1 MKAKLIQ
8 INPDNPQQ
16 NRIEEVVEILKKGG
30 VIIYPTDTV
39 YGIGCN
45 IYSNKAVERICR
57 IRDINPS
64 RMNLS
69 FICYDL
75 SDISKYT
82 ASMSTYVFKIMK
94 KALPGPF
101 TFILPAS
108 KMVPR
113 ILYTKKKTV
122 GIRVPN
128 HNIPRML
135 VKELGSPIVT
145 ASLKD
150 DDDELMEYITDPEL
164 MYEKYE
170 KLVDAVI
177 DAGPGGLKP
186 STIVDFSGKEIEIV
200 REGLGDIE
208 QYM

>member
-1 MKAKLIQ
+1 MKAKLIK

-16 NRIEEVVEILKKGG
+16 NKIEEVVQILQKGG

-39 YGIGCN
+39 YGIGCDIFNNKTVQRVCRLRN
-45 IYSNKAVERICR
+45 IDPYK
-57 IRDINPS
+57 
-64 RMNLS
+64 MNLS

-82 ASMSTYVFKIMK
+82 SGLDNAVFKVMK

-101 TFILPAS
+101 TFVLKAS
-108 KMVPR
+108 SKVPR
-113 ILYTKKKTV
+113 ILDTNKHTV

-128 HNIPRML
+128 HNIPRLL
-135 VKELGSPIVT
+135 VKELGNPIIT

-150 DDDELMEYITDPEL
+150 DDDEVLEYLTDPEL
-164 MYEKYE
+164 MYERYE

-177 DAGPGGLKP
+177 DAGPGGIKP
-186 STIVDFSGKEIEIV
+186 STIVDFTSGQAEIL
-200 REGLGDIE
+200 REGLGNIE
-208 QYM
+208 EFI